1 MLFGLLVAA
10 IVASGVSYEC
20 DLTQLPEQ
28 LHDLGRRVCRLENK
42 LGVLDA
48 VAPDA
53 LQGSE
58 FVIND
63 EEAPNMEKRK
73 NEFIRFGK
81 RSTNDVVKRKNE
93 FIRFGKRKNEFIRYD
108 FASAFDL
115 EGHRTQVLAAPVV
128 SELEKRKNEF
138 IRFG

>member
-58 FVIND
+58 FVLND

-93 FIRFGKRKNEFIRYD
+93 FIRFGKRKNEFIRFGRSSYPS
-108 FASAFDL
+108 FSST
-115 EGHRTQVLAAPVV
+115 GV
-128 SELEKRKNEF
+128 EKRKNEF